1 MLLTACEELGSPRE
15 DISSNRSKELK
26 KLMSRQVS
34 HISLVLTTILESVL
48 DNSGLAGN
56 SNRPSPSPSSGI
68 LHFKASFFWVGGFL
82 KRFLFGLEVSYLK
95 IVINL
100 PFIYKKLILSFNLD
114 LGRSYILLFLLYLNG

>member
-68 LHFKASFFWVGGFL
+68 LHFKASFFGVGGVL
-82 KRFLFGLEVSYLK
+82 KAISLWA
-95 IVINL
+95 
-100 PFIYKKLILSFNLD
+100 
-114 LGRSYILLFLLYLNG
+114 

>member
-56 SNRPSPSPSSGI
+56 SNRPSPSPSSGRY
-68 LHFKASFFWVGGFL
+68 FKD
-82 KRFLFGLEVSYLK
+82 
-95 IVINL
+95 N
-100 PFIYKKLILSFNLD
+100 
-114 LGRSYILLFLLYLNG
+114 FLLGCYKSDFSLEDGGILP